1 MATRQTSS
9 SGKAKSPR
17 IQVVLPEQLCQR
29 LADLAVN
36 TDNHAFIRECGRQM
50 HANAMIQAGLAPDGN
65 EMAARLQEFM
75 LQLASQ
81 KSALAL

>member
-1 MATRQTSS
+1 
-9 SGKAKSPR
+9 
-17 IQVVLPEQLCQR
+17 
-29 LADLAVN
+29 
-36 TDNHAFIRECGRQM
+36 M